1 MESQEANELWSS
13 FSQEMERYLNTSAL
27 NNSILD
33 ILNDPK
39 ASRFEIN
46 LDNLPK
52 E

>member
-1 MESQEANELWSS
+1 MESQDTTELWSS
-13 FSQEMERYLNTSAL
+13 FNQEMERYLNTSAI

-39 ASRFEIN
+39 VSRFQIN